1 MKVRDVLKIASMFV
15 NLEKELV
22 EGLEEGSENVS
33 DTAKQEIEVLLKCL
47 NLTYQE
53 ICEYVVLKNK
63 KVLPV
68 ENGKILFSDIDD
80 NFKKIISIKDVK
92 TSRKIK
98 YDLGDGYLSVNLNVK
113 QVEIIYSQTPQ
124 QLSIDTEEK
133 CIACISEKCF
143 AMGVASEYFYIKS
156 FYSEAEMFYKRFK
169 DLLRYSIKKTS
180 GYIPK
185 RRWK

>member
-1 MKVRDVLKIASMFV
+1 MKVRDVLKIVSMFV
-15 NLEKELV
+15 NLEKELG
-22 EGLEEGSENVS
+22 EGLEEGSNNAG
-33 DTAKQEIEVLLKCL
+33 DTAKQEIEVLLNCL

-68 ENGKILFSDIDD
+68 INGKILFLDIDD
-80 NFKKIISIKDVK
+80 NFKKTISVKDVK

-98 YDLGDGYLSVNLNVK
+98 YDLGDGCLYINPNVE

-124 QLSIDTEEK
+124 QLSIDAEVK
-133 CIACISEKCF
+133 CLGGIGEKCF

-156 FYSEAEMFYKRFK
+156 FYDEAEMFYKRFK
-169 DLLRYSIKKTS
+169 DLLRCSIKKTS
-180 GYIPK
+180 GYVPK